1 MKVGWGSF
9 WRSVLDLISGLEIS
23 QTQRRRLVGLNTMA
37 SQENHIHSQPNGLQP
52 PQSAVDETFLNGQPV
67 RDVPRQVLDVVT
79 GQIIAAR
86 GHTQLG
92 ENIQARAQGLGTS
105 VVARPPYEKG
115 QYVGDHIPYHRGS
128 DGQNIFDNAALMQ
141 EKLQAGLQQIVPLSL
156 AGILATENLK
166 ASAQLMEDPIP
177 RQIAFRDLQIWVEG
191 SLDMYKA
198 CISLTSLFNRKLT
211 QNVLQPEFRSLLFPV
226 FVHFY
231 LDFVAQGFKE
241 AGNCF
246 VCLTRPVSYCLYS
259 YQPRASLVTS
269 SSISL

>member
-1 MKVGWGSF
+1 MLAWDKVRHRHKDPDW
-9 WRSVLDLISGLEIS
+9 LDS
-23 QTQRRRLVGLNTMA
+23 TTMA
-37 SQENHIHSQPNGLQP
+37 SQENHAHPQPNGLQP
-52 PQSAVDETFLNGQPV
+52 PQSAVDEVFLNGQQPV

-105 VVARPPYEKG
+105 VVARQPYEKS

-128 DGQNIFDNAALMQ
+128 DGKNIFDNASLMQ
-141 EKLQAGLQQIVPLSL
+141 EKLQAGLQHIAPLSL
-156 AGILATENLK
+156 TSILATENLK

-177 RQIAFRDLQIWVEG
+177 RQIAFRDLQVWVEG
-191 SLDMYKA
+191 SLDMYKVHV
-198 CISLTSLFNRKLT
+198 SLSSLFNVKLT
-211 QNVLQPEFRSLLFPV
+211 WSHLQPEFRPLLFPV

-241 AGNCF
+241 AGKF
-246 VCLTRPVSYCLYS
+246 F
-259 YQPRASLVTS
+259 
-269 SSISL
+269 